1 MRNYVTNGCGAF
13 TAFNEVIDYLK
24 NNNYAVL
31 VKDCPQFRAFLLK
44 NDGVYTLKIHYLAK
58 DYCSAYYEKQ
68 YEFGERLT
76 VKKIAKIE
84 ALMDEAVDNYYEPKT
99 EKVYVKKGNDFT
111 EIEVPSFEGYET
123 MVSTAKDV
131 SAIVNGD
138 EIDFEKINN
147 CIETVDKVIEY
158 YEASSFE
165 AKKTFILMLNCLNRQ
180 LSNEYFDN
188 ANLLSAYKTKQKLGA
203 RHLRAPKWN
212 RSAKLRTLLRDMER
226 GVVYYSADS
235 SYTYGY
241 RYWHTL
247 NPAEDIYEYNGR
259 KFYMWDGW
267 HSSLKVMKEVADR
280 QFNA

>member
-44 NDGVYTLKIHYLAK
+44 NDGIYTLKIHFLAK

-76 VKKIAKIE
+76 AKKIAKIE

-99 EKVYVKKGNDFT
+99 EKVYVKTTDGFT
-111 EIEVPSFEGYET
+111 EIEIPSFEGYET
-123 MVSTAKDV
+123 MVSTMTDV
-131 SAIVNGD
+131 KTVLEGMNTKNKKECA
-138 EIDFEKINN
+138 EKVTN
-147 CIETVDKVIEY
+147 CIETVEKLIDYYSEHLPEDYVIY
-158 YEASSFE
+158 
-165 AKKTFILMLNCLNRQ
+165 N
-180 LSNEYFDN
+180 
-188 ANLLSAYKTKQKLGA
+188 NLYQ
-203 RHLRAPKWN
+203 
-212 RSAKLRTLLRDMER
+212 AKLDLELNLSYNLGVNGKRSWIDKFYGRVKELSR
-226 GVVYYSADS
+226 GVVRYSESKGMD
-235 SYTYGY
+235 YGN
-241 RYWHTL
+241 RYWHIF
-247 NPAEDIYEYNGR
+247 NPEQDIYEYNGR

-267 HSSLKVMKEVADR
+267 HSSLKVMQAAADR